1 VHDISSDVF
10 GSFRLG
16 GRDGIEGDEHGGVNS
31 TGVVEERA
39 DNLLDVL
46 DVGGREKGLIVRF
59 RGILN
64 AGAVDGPGPLVRCV
78 LAARGWRMLEFVECR
93 GNIVWHGEINGAIGV
108 VPVECEAAVEAAAVE
123 AASPV
128 GGDCVKVFECFD
140 EMPCVLV
147 TDVFYA
153 KVIDDKGKGDGP
165 GLVAPEPRGEVGWLV
180 AVLGQVLF
188 KALIGDDASLGQ
200 TIHAFSNF
208 DVDPSIMHET

>member
-1 VHDISSDVF
+1 VHNSSRGVS
-10 GSFRLG
+10 GSFGLG
-16 GRDGIEGDEHGGVNS
+16 GRDGIEGDEHGGVDS

-39 DNLLDVL
+39 DNLLDAF
-46 DVGGREKGLIVRF
+46 DVGGREKGLIVRC

-64 AGAVDGPGPLVRCV
+64 AGNAGTVDGPGPLVRCV

-93 GNIVWHGEINGAIGV
+93 GNVVWHGEINGVIGV
-108 VPVECEAAVEAAAVE
+108 VPVECEAAVEAA
-123 AASPV
+123 SLV
-128 GGDCVKVFECFD
+128 GGDCVKVLQGFD

-153 KVIDDKGKGDGP
+153 KVIDDEGKGDGP
-165 GLVAPEPRGEVGWLV
+165 GFVAPEPRGEVGRLV

-188 KALIGDDASLGQ
+188 EALIGNDASLGQ

-208 DVDPSIMHET
+208 DVDPSVVHER